1 MAQIQKKLRR
11 DCWLELMPHKFTLT
25 DMFVGNQNPKIKWKC
40 FLKYQPDPFVFSNP
54 SWLLLLLLLFC
65 PRRMLFSSVSKYSFS
80 SVVES
85 LGLSLLADLQR
96 NDVQNI
102 FYTNKQN
109 PNFRSSY
116 LLPGFGGTAGGWRP
130 CLGGA
135 PGPPGPPGPPPPPG
149 CCCCTAVRK
158 LWLP

>member
-1 MAQIQKKLRR
+1 MIGPGSDKNENTLAQIQKKLKR
-11 DCWLELMPHKFTLT
+11 DCWPELMPHKLTLT
-25 DMFVGNQNPKIKWKC
+25 YLFVANQNPQIKPNQQKC
-40 FLKYQPDPFVFSNP
+40 FLQPDPFVFSNP

-109 PNFRSSY
+109 PKFRSSY
-116 LLPGFGGTAGGWRP
+116 LLPGFGGTAGG
-130 CLGGA
+130 
-135 PGPPGPPGPPPPPG
+135 
-149 CCCCTAVRK
+149 
-158 LWLP
+158 